1 LFVAPREANLLI
13 TGQCNLSCRHCG
25 VFSHG
30 PLEADLPVS
39 DWARILDALAE
50 ARLLSL
56 TLTGGESLVREDFP
70 LLVAEVLKRPFRFSL
85 NTNAVL
91 VTGAVAALLKA
102 ASPRLQVVMVSLDG
116 DSPATHDAIRGDGV
130 FRKTMEGI
138 SRLKSA
144 GVPIGFFCTVN
155 RLNAHRTA
163 ETAEL
168 ALDHGRWI
176 KFNCFLDAGPCTDS
190 GLLPDSG
197 QVRTAAASV
206 LELAERFPG
215 RISGAFLD
223 LARLGAAASRGEGTP
238 FGPSAGPSCG
248 GGRTKMAV
256 MPDAWG
262 TPCDHLPGMRLGSL
276 LQNTLEEILTG
287 PAMTGFAA
295 SLEAR
300 RHTLE
305 RCAGCPVRS
314 LCPGSCPAAPCS
326 ELTCLCNYMGDV
338 G

>member
-1 LFVAPREANLLI
+1 LFVAPREANLLL
-13 TGQCNLSCRHCG
+13 TGKCNLSCRHCG

-39 DWARILDALAE
+39 DWARILDALAD
-50 ARLLSL
+50 ARLLGL
-56 TLTGGESLVREDFP
+56 TLTGGEPLVREDFP
-70 LLVAEVLKRPFRFSL
+70 LLMAEVLRRPFRFSL
-85 NTNAVL
+85 NTNAML

-116 DSPATHDAIRGDGV
+116 DSPATHDAIRGEGV
-130 FRKTMEGI
+130 FRGAMEGI
-138 SRLKSA
+138 SRLRSS
-144 GVPIGFFCTVN
+144 GVPVGFFCTVN
-155 RLNAHRTA
+155 RLNADRTA

-168 ALDHGRWI
+168 ALSLGRWI

-206 LELAERFPG
+206 LDLAERFPG

-248 GGRTKMAV
+248 GGRSKLAV
-256 MPDAWG
+256 MPDGWV
-262 TPCDHLPGMRLGSL
+262 TPCDHLPGLRLGNL
-276 LQNTLEEILTG
+276 LRNTLEEILTG
-287 PAMTGFAA
+287 PGMNRFAA
-295 SLEAR
+295 SLETR
-300 RHTLE
+300 RYTLG
-305 RCAGCPVRS
+305 RCAGCHDAR
-314 LCPGSCPAAPCS
+314 LCPGSCPAAPGS
-326 ELTCLCNYMGDV
+326 ELTCLRNYMGDRR
-338 G
+338 